1 MRVSSSAPF
10 PLLILAL
17 LAGFTFWLDRAS
29 QEEDSGNDAKLRH
42 DMDFWVDR
50 FTLRRF
56 GQDGSIQ
63 HALSAKRMEHFPDD
77 ESTEVREP
85 NLAYFREGQVT
96 TLTAK
101 TAWLD
106 KEGKHVRLDDDVRVV
121 RNNKDGGAETV
132 ITTSVL
138 HVTPDDEVAYTSK
151 PVTITQGQTVVHG
164 TGGLEVDNKT
174 RMAVLSGPVQGT
186 IHRSDK

>member
-1 MRVSSSAPF
+1 MRVSSSAPL

-17 LAGFTFWLDRAS
+17 LAAFTFWLDRAS

-42 DMDFWVDR
+42 DTDFWVDR

-56 GQDGSIQ
+56 GQDGFIQ

-85 NLAYFREGQVT
+85 NLAYFRDRQVT
-96 TLTAK
+96 TLTAR

-106 KEGKHVRLDDDVRVV
+106 KEGKHARLDDDVRVV
-121 RNNKDGGAETV
+121 RSNNEDATETV

-138 HVTPDDEVAYTSK
+138 HITPDDEVANTSQ
-151 PVTITQGQTVVHG
+151 PVTITQGQTVIHG
-164 TGGLEVDNKT
+164 AGGLELNNKT
-174 RMAVLSGPVQGT
+174 RIAVLSGPIQGT